1 MSSIVWD
8 ISAEAAT
15 VAVDTLCTD
24 GHGKPVGLSSK
35 AFIVPHLKLVI
46 ATTGNLQ
53 ILEDYFLVL
62 NSKPI
67 GGPSDLVLKAPE
79 ILRNV
84 SGVDPLRPDGSQ
96 LTTSIFQFGFSE
108 ESGEMEGFMFH
119 TGSGFSAVKLEYG
132 TSYKPPCPLRGDHEP
147 TTKGWMVQVMAGQR
161 YHQELLLF
169 ESRVHIGGEILM
181 FRLEKGSI
189 SVEELCP
196 FKDRE
201 EVAESIFGKP

>member
-24 GHGKPVGLSSK
+24 GHGKPVGLISK

-67 GGPSDLVLKAPE
+67 SYEGSPVSADARTLDAP
-79 ILRNV
+79 V
-84 SGVDPLRPDGSQ
+84 SALAPHTRSRPR
-96 LTTSIFQFGFSE
+96 
-108 ESGEMEGFMFH
+108 H
-119 TGSGFSAVKLEYG
+119 
-132 TSYKPPCPLRGDHEP
+132 
-147 TTKGWMVQVMAGQR
+147 
-161 YHQELLLF
+161 
-169 ESRVHIGGEILM
+169 
-181 FRLEKGSI
+181 
-189 SVEELCP
+189 
-196 FKDRE
+196 
-201 EVAESIFGKP
+201 

>member
-8 ISAEAAT
+8 ISTEAAT

-24 GHGKPVGLSSK
+24 GHGKPVGLVSK

-67 GGPSDLVLKAPE
+67 RGPSDLVLKAPE
-79 ILRNV
+79 ILRNL
-84 SGVDPLRPDGSQ
+84 SAVDPIRPDGSQ

-108 ESGEMEGFMFH
+108 VSGEMEGFMFH
-119 TGSGFSAVKLEYG
+119 SGSGFSAVKLDYG
-132 TSYKPPCPLRGDHEP
+132 SSYKPPCPLLGDHEP
-147 TTKGWMVQVMAGQR
+147 TTKGWMVQVMASQR
-161 YHQELLLF
+161 YHQELLPF

-181 FRLEKGSI
+181 FRLENGSI
-189 SVEELCP
+189 NVEELCP
-196 FKDRE
+196 FQDRE
-201 EVAESIFGKP
+201 EVAESIFGKL

>member
-1 MSSIVWD
+1 MSSIVWE
-8 ISAEAAT
+8 ISTEAAT

-24 GHGKPVGLSSK
+24 GHGSPVGLISK

-67 GGPSDLVLKAPE
+67 RGSSDLVLKAPE
-79 ILRNV
+79 ILRDL
-84 SGVDPLRPDGSQ
+84 SAVDLVRPDGSQ
-96 LTTSIFQFGFSE
+96 LTTSVFQFGFSE
-108 ESGEMEGFMFH
+108 VSGEMEGFMFH
-119 TGSGFSAVKLEYG
+119 SGRGFTAVKLDYG
-132 TSYKPPCPLRGDHEP
+132 TSYKPPCTLLGEHEP
-147 TTKGWMVQVMAGQR
+147 TTKGWIVQVMASQR
-161 YHQELLLF
+161 YHQELLPF

-181 FRLEKGSI
+181 FRLENGSI

-196 FKDRE
+196 FQDRD
-201 EVAESIFGKP
+201 EVAESIFGKD